1 MRTHVKEMQK
11 WREQQWSSLTNILR
25 WIKKLFLLKN
35 YLVSG
40 LVEEYRIK
48 TNIFALSP
56 NSAVKVFQQKYPEA
70 KDVYVIQNLFKRKS

>member
-1 MRTHVKEMQK
+1 MRGHIKEMQE

-56 NSAVKVFQQKYPEA
+56 SSAVKVFQQKYPEA